1 MSFGVFVRLQAISP
15 DTRITEVIP
24 WGDFPKPEAITIRGM
39 PKARVTNRCHIIGWD
54 LYSKSYATRFTQ
66 KSILEVG
73 QALGYNGPIEVRPM
87 LEFIENKIRDNYRLM
102 NNDLTLYYNGCA
114 SENSSAG
121 ALYRVARDKCDS
133 IYAQWESWAKQNN
146 AIPQGDKLTH
156 LAATIEDSQWQMFV
170 HGFDK
175 PPDRLFSREEIDAYY
190 LQYVQIYHGFI
201 TGREPDLYYRYF
213 YGIDGPDFLGKA
225 RSKLGI

>member
-1 MSFGVFVRLQAISP
+1 MSYGVFVRLQAVST
-15 DTRITEVIP
+15 DTRITELIP
-24 WGDFPKPEAITIRGM
+24 WGDFPKPEAKTIRGM

-54 LYSKSYATRFTQ
+54 LYARSYAARFTQ

-73 QALGYNGPIEVRPM
+73 QTLGYSGPSEVRP
-87 LEFIENKIRDNYRLM
+87 LLDFVEEKIREHYRLM

-121 ALYRVARDKCDS
+121 ALYRAAREQCDS
-133 IYAQWESWAKQNN
+133 IYDQWEAWARQDKTV
-146 AIPQGDKLTH
+146 PQDDKLTH
-156 LAATIEDSQWQMFV
+156 LAATIEDQQWKMFV
-170 HGFDK
+170 NGFDR
-175 PPDRLFSREEIDAYY
+175 PPDHLFSREEIEAYY

-213 YGIDGPDFLGKA
+213 YGIDTADFLGKA
-225 RSKLGI
+225 KIKLGI